1 MISVPRLG
9 ILMWKP
15 DVSRIS
21 VPSPYSI
28 VSDKE
33 REEA

>member
-15 DVSRIS
+15 DVAKIS

-28 VSDKE
+28 VGDEE
-33 REEA
+33 REDA